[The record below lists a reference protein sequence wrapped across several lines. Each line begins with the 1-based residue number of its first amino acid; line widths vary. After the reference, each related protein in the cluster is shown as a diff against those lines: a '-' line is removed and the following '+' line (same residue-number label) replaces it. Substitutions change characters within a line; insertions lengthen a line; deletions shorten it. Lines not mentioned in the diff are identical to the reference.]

1 MLSTKE
7 TLSLTKL
14 PAPLL
19 TAYINGEQLNRA
31 TARSAQVGWLRREAN
46 NICKTLPT
54 SDREAFRSQMNRMKT
69 ALTESQPQAKGMVI
83 FAGPATW
90 KMVPVQLPV
99 KNELHWGKPA
109 VSQLLELF
117 DREKSNLVVAIDRAG
132 ARFFRHEPGGM
143 TEYEESKFNIDES
156 QWKKRDLS
164 SMARRGTEMPHGNQ
178 RDLFKKRVEAQYQH
192 LCREVA
198 KRAAALTRD
207 HAHGFVVLI
216 GSDRLTKKIKE
227 ALPRELRNNVML
239 IAEDLARVPKRVLQA
254 HVDAGIAEGN
264 QKDATHSVE
273 ELLKANG
280 TVLGL
285 DETLA
290 QLQKGYVSRI
300 LMARGLDRDVK
311 RCVKCGLASDA
322 ADPACAECGGERRN
336 VKLSEILPELLQ
348 LHRSDIEVVAG
359 KAAEELRAAGG
370 VGGWLRRTKSA
381 E

>member
-19 TAYINGEQLNRA
+19 TAYINGEELNRPG
-31 TARSAQVGWLRREAN
+31 ARSAQVGWLRREAN

-54 SDREAFRSQMNRMKT
+54 SDQEAFRSQMDRMKT
-69 ALTESQPQAKGMVI
+69 ALTDAQPQGKGMVI

-90 KMVPVQLPV
+90 KMVPLELAV

-109 VSQLLELF
+109 VSQLLDLF
-117 DREKSNLVVAIDRAG
+117 NGEKSNLVVAIDRAG

-156 QWKKRDLS
+156 QWKTRDFS
-164 SMARRGTEMPHGNQ
+164 HMARQATEMPHGNQ

-198 KRAAALTRD
+198 KRAAALNRNE
-207 HAHGFVVLI
+207 AHGFIVLI

-227 ALPRELRNNVML
+227 ALPRELRKNVML
-239 IAEDLARVPKRVLQA
+239 IAEDLARVPKRVLQG
-254 HVDAGIAEGN
+254 HVDAGIAERN
-264 QKDATHSVE
+264 EKDAARSVE
-273 ELLKANG
+273 ELLEAKG
-280 TVLGL
+280 TVHGL

-290 QLQKGYVSRI
+290 QLQRGYVSRI
-300 LMARGLDRDVK
+300 LMTRGLERNVK

-322 ADPACAECGGERRN
+322 ADPTCAVCGGERLN
-336 VKLSEILPELLQ
+336 AKLSDILPELLR
-348 LHRSDIEVVAG
+348 LHRSDIEVIDG
-359 KAAEELRAAGG
+359 KAAERLRAAGG
-370 VGGWLRRTKSA
+370 MGGWLRRIKSA

>member
-31 TARSAQVGWLRREAN
+31 GAKSAQVGWLRREAN

-54 SDREAFRSQMNRMKT
+54 SDQEAFRSQMDRMKT
-69 ALTESQPQAKGMVI
+69 ALTESQTKTKSVVI

-90 KMVPVQLPV
+90 KMVPLEVTV
-99 KNELHWGKPA
+99 RNELHWGKPS
-109 VSQLLELF
+109 VSQLLDMF
-117 DREKSNLVVAIDRAG
+117 NGEKSNLVVAIDRAG

-143 TEYEESKFNIDES
+143 TEFEESKFNIDES

-164 SMARRGTEMPHGNQ
+164 SMARRGTEMPHGNL
-178 RDLFKKRVEAQYQH
+178 RDQFKKRVDAQYQH

-198 KRAAALTRD
+198 KRAATLTGNE
-207 HAHGFVVLI
+207 AYGFLVLI

-227 ALPRELRNNVML
+227 ALPRELRKNVL
-239 IAEDLARVPKRVLQA
+239 LVAEDLARVPKRVLQG
-254 HVDAGIAEGN
+254 HVDAGIAQQNEKG
-264 QKDATHSVE
+264 AVRSVE
-273 ELLKANG
+273 ELLEANG
-280 TVLGL
+280 RVLGL

-290 QLQKGYVSRI
+290 QLQKGYISRI
-300 LMARGLDRDVK
+300 LMSQGLERKIK

-322 ADPACAECGGERRN
+322 ADPTCAVCGGKRLN
-336 VKLSEILPELLQ
+336 VKLSDILPELLQ
-348 LHRSDIEVVAG
+348 LHRSDIEVVDG
-359 KAAEELRAAGG
+359 KAAERLRAVGG
-370 VGGWLRRTKSA
+370 VGGWLRRTKA
-381 E
+381 AA

>member
-19 TAYINGEQLNRA
+19 TAYINGEQLNRPG
-31 TARSAQVGWLRREAN
+31 ARPAGVSWLRKEAN
-46 NICKTLPT
+46 EICKTLPT
-54 SDREAFRSQMNRMKT
+54 SDQEQFRSQIDRMKA
-69 ALTESQPQAKGMVI
+69 ALTEAQSKAKGMVI

-90 KMVPVQLPV
+90 KMVPLELGV
-99 KNELHWGKPA
+99 KNELHWGEPA
-109 VSQLLELF
+109 VSQLLDLF
-117 DREKSNLVVAIDRAG
+117 HGEKANLVVAIDRAG

-143 TEYEESKFNIDES
+143 AEYEESKFDIDET
-156 QWKKRDLS
+156 QWKKRDFS
-164 SMARRGTEMPHGNQ
+164 HMARRATEMPHGNQ
-178 RDLFKKRVEAQYQH
+178 RDLFKKRVDAQYQH

-198 KRAAALTRD
+198 KRAAALTRNE
-207 HAHGFVVLI
+207 AYGFLVLI

-227 ALPRELRNNVML
+227 ALPREVRKNVML
-239 IAEDLARVPKRVLQA
+239 IAEDLARVPKRVLQTHA
-254 HVDAGIAEGN
+254 DRGIAERNG
-264 QKDATHSVE
+264 QDAMHSVE
-273 ELLKANG
+273 ELLGANG
-280 TVLGL
+280 KVLGL

-300 LMARGLDRDVK
+300 LMNRGLDRDIK

-322 ADPACAECGGERRN
+322 ADPACAVCGGERRN
-336 VKLSEILPELLQ
+336 AKLSDILPELLR
-348 LHRSDIEVVAG
+348 LHRADIEVVDG
-359 KAAEELRAAGG
+359 KAAERLREAGG